1 MDATPSATDRPTA
14 RLVALTAGFAYR
26 TYRLQPTGLSIG
38 RDGGPCDV
46 VASGAT
52 VSRRHARVRAQGAD
66 RWCIED
72 LGSTNGTYLNNE
84 RLGAPTPFTLSD
96 TVRIGRT
103 LMVVEQ

>member
-26 TYRLQPTGLSIG
+26 TYRLQPAGLSIG

-52 VSRRHARVRAQGAD
+52 VSRRHARVRAHGAD
-66 RWCIED
+66 RWRIEG
-72 LGSTNGTYLNNE
+72 LGSANGVFVDGRRLE
-84 RLGAPTPFTLSD
+84 RETHPVPELDA
-96 TVRIGRT
+96 V
-103 LMVVEQ
+103 